1 MGIVIRTNATALRTL
16 RSLNRTHRDLSGNM
30 EKLSSGLRINSAKDD
45 AAGLAI
51 SESLRAQTTSL
62 DQVSRNAA
70 DAISTLQIAESSMGE
85 VANTLVRMRE
95 LSMQASS
102 GQLSDQQRGFLHDEM
117 DELRKEVTR
126 ISEVTEFNGLQL
138 LDGGLATSA
147 ATLSFQVGINNTVN
161 DRLEVNI
168 ATLNSTGLGIGTM
181 SFTSQTSA
189 RDSLTL
195 IDAAITQI
203 SSQRA
208 TLGAKMNRL
217 GITMDNLASAHENL
231 TAANS
236 RIRDVDV
243 GVEMGKMVSNQIL
256 AQAGSSMLA
265 QANSLPQIALSLI
278 G

>member
-1 MGIVIRTNATALRTL
+1 
-16 RSLNRTHRDLSGNM
+16 
-30 EKLSSGLRINSAKDD
+30 
-45 AAGLAI
+45 
-51 SESLRAQTTSL
+51 
-62 DQVSRNAA
+62 
-70 DAISTLQIAESSMGE
+70 
-85 VANTLVRMRE
+85 
-95 LSMQASS
+95 
-102 GQLSDQQRGFLHDEM
+102 M
-117 DELRKEVTR
+117 DELRNEITR

-138 LDGGLATSA
+138 LDGSLSSGAS
-147 ATLSFQVGINNTVN
+147 TLSFQVGINNTTN

-168 ATLNSTGLGIGTM
+168 ATLNSTGLGIGSM
-181 SFTSQTSA
+181 SFTTQTAA
-189 RDSLTL
+189 RDALTK
-195 IDAAITQI
+195 IDSAITQI

-217 GITMDNLASAHENL
+217 SITMDNLSSANQNL